1 MSGFFERKEP
11 RGLTRAGLVRAVIF
25 VQVCA
30 MSFLVI
36 PAGQAAQNPGVKP
49 KAQSL
54 APSVETVLDRI
65 ERADSDL
72 KDLQAKIKYSVVQLL
87 KASPSDPDE
96 VENYFGTIKFL
107 KRPETAQ
114 FYIHFEKWNDGT
126 LWMTDPQQW
135 YIFDVE
141 WLTTAK
147 ENCRSSEREQIVRP
161 GEKTD
166 LFKLGR
172 GPFPLPFGQSKAD
185 MLEQFDVRLV
195 PPSGDDPQTTDHLI
209 CKAKPDSKVAERFER
224 IELFVSND
232 ARSPLL
238 GLPVQIIAYKGDGQT
253 RETVTFEQVKKN
265 KGLKPKR
272 DFSLP
277 PLTRKWEVSERPLPS
292 DD

>member
-11 RGLTRAGLVRAVIF
+11 RGLTRAGLVCAVIL

-96 VENYFGTIKFL
+96 VENYFGTIKYL
-107 KRPETAQ
+107 KRTETTQ

-135 YIFDVE
+135 YIFDGE

-147 ENCRSSEREQIVRP
+147 ENGRTIEREQIVRP

-209 CKAKPDSKVAERFER
+209 CNAKPDSKVAERFER

-232 ARSPLL
+232 AGSPLL
-238 GLPVQIIAYKGDGQT
+238 GLPVQIIAYKRDGQT
-253 RETVTFEQVKKN
+253 RETVAFEQIKKN

-272 DFSLP
+272 DFALP
-277 PLTRKWEVSERPLPS
+277 TLTRKWEMSERPLS
-292 DD
+292 SNE

>member
-1 MSGFFERKEP
+1 MIGFFGRMEP
-11 RGLTRAGLVRAVIF
+11 RGATRAGLACAMIYA
-25 VQVCA
+25 QVGA

-36 PAGQAAQNPGVKP
+36 PACQAAQNPGVKP
-49 KAQSL
+49 MPQSL
-54 APSVETVLDRI
+54 APGVDTVLDRI
-65 ERADSDL
+65 ERADGDL
-72 KDLQAKIKYSVVQLL
+72 RDLQAKIKYSVAQLL

-107 KRPETAQ
+107 KRPETTQ
-114 FYIHFEKWNDGT
+114 FYIHFEKWNDGA

-135 YIFDVE
+135 YIFDGE

-147 ENCRSSEREQIVRP
+147 ENGRTIEREQIVRP

-185 MLEQFDVRLV
+185 MLEHFDIRLV
-195 PPSGDDPQTTDHLI
+195 SPSGDDPQVTDHLI
-209 CKAKPDSKVAERFER
+209 CEAKPNSKVAERFER

-232 ARSPLL
+232 AASPSL
-238 GLPVQIIAYKGDGQT
+238 GLPVKIVAYKADGQT
-253 RETVTFEQVKKN
+253 RETVTFERIKKN
-265 KGLKPKR
+265 KGLKLKR

-277 PLTRKWEVSERPLPS
+277 PLTRKWEVSERPLRS
-292 DD
+292 NE